1 MPQEE
6 NVEGLVKRRRT
17 FGLVTI
23 IFGIP
28 NLILALATA
37 LSGVGITI
45 LLGILTYAALSGDG
59 GDNPLGEVCLV
70 LIAVIFI
77 ALLIVAIIL
86 TAVTIVFAF
95 AVGGQTLG
103 GFFAFKGINY
113 WRSVLLIF
121 FGTGAALIAS
131 AVMILAGILGDISS
145 EVRIIFLVVGSFEV
159 LSFLATLISGIM
171 VTTTKST
178 FIRKEDRLDGIKKR
192 VRRGKKTK

>member
-1 MPQEE
+1 MPE
-6 NVEGLVKRRRT
+6 NDDIERLEKRRRT

-45 LLGILTYAALSGDG
+45 LLGILVYAALSGDG
-59 GDNPLGEVCLV
+59 GDNPLGEACLV
-70 LIAVIFI
+70 LLAVIFI

-113 WRSVLLIF
+113 WRSILLIF
-121 FGTGAALIAS
+121 FGTGAALIA
-131 AVMILAGILGDISS
+131 AFTLIFAGVLGDISS
-145 EVRIIFLVVGSFEV
+145 ELRIVFIAVGSFEL
-159 LSFLATLISGIM
+159 LSFMATLISGIM

-192 VRRGKKTK
+192 VRRGKKT